1 MKFSYE
7 DESRKVEYEVCDV
20 QDLSWHTLMDHYANF
35 LRSLGYVIEDS
46 MEYLES
52 YSRAYDMESEKAA
65 LKQEAEERE
74 LNAAYNEVISYCE
87 EGYTADLQEVLGH
100 LGDKGLEALSKILLR
115 SNDSDL
121 WDELA
126 KAEVKRQKCYG

>member
-7 DESRKVEYEVCDV
+7 DESRKVEYEVCNV

-52 YSRAYDMESEKAA
+52 YSRAYDVEGEKAA

-74 LNAAYNEVISYCE
+74 LDEAYNEVISYCE
-87 EGYTADLQEVLGH
+87 EGYLVDLQEVLEH
-100 LGDKGLEALSKILLR
+100 LGEKGLEALSKILLNT
-115 SNDSDL
+115 NDAVL

-126 KAEVKRQKCYG
+126 KAEVRRFK

>member
-7 DESRKVEYEVCDV
+7 DESRKVEYEVCNV
-20 QDLSWHTLMDHYANF
+20 QNLSWHTLMDHYANF
-35 LRSLGYVIEDS
+35 LRSLGYVIEDN

-52 YSRAYDMESEKAA
+52 YSRAYDVESEKAA

-74 LNAAYNEVISYCE
+74 LDEAYNEVISYCE
-87 EGYTADLQEVLGH
+87 EGYIVDLQEVLEH
-100 LGDKGLEALSKILLR
+100 LGEKGLEALSKILLN
-115 SNDSDL
+115 SNDAVL

-126 KAEVKRQKCYG
+126 KAEVRRFK